1 MIVSPCALSTSFLR
15 YWHNIHLHVMQ
26 SLLSAIQILRCTT
39 HSTHVLTTENQ
50 HQEWPCVSMN
60 VFYHELPF
68 MGWKDGQGSA
78 WEASDKHWRE
88 TRVVG
93 KTLASLKISD
103 SKKTS
108 AFLFRD
114 ALGCEGD
121 EKLGRG
127 ASGGAN
133 IHPTPPCLAFT
144 SAAFWDTKWS
154 MSLCPAL

>member
-50 HQEWPCVSMN
+50 QPGVAMCV
-60 VFYHELPF
+60 HECILSWAPLY
-68 MGWKDGQGSA
+68 GVKGRSRKCLGGQWQTLEGDQSGGKDS
-78 WEASDKHWRE
+78 
-88 TRVVG
+88 
-93 KTLASLKISD
+93 ASLKISD

-114 ALGCEGD
+114 VLGCEGD

-154 MSLCPAL
+154 MSLRPAL